1 MIGVLRASVAA
12 AFLLALLAAGGCSTS
27 APRCPPGASC
37 PASEPRLTY
46 VLTVNGRNVPPVKD
60 GQAPRVKVRPG
71 QQVLI
76 EVAVTVPGNTRVGA
90 LWLGISSGPF
100 GFTREHRPASLSPI
114 LARSRQTLAAGPH
127 TFTLKWRIPE
137 HRPGPLLLMSDW
149 SSTQPSA
156 EVAGLIASLARVR

>member
-1 MIGVLRASVAA
+1 MTGVLRASVAA
-12 AFLLALLAAGGCSTS
+12 AFLLALLAAGGCTS

-46 VLTVNGRNVPPVKD
+46 VLTVNGHTVAPVKD
-60 GQAPRVKVRPG
+60 GQAPRVEVRPG

-76 EVAVTVPGNTRVGA
+76 EVAVTVPRNTRVEA

-114 LARSRQTLAAGPH
+114 LARSRETLAAGPH
-127 TFTLKWRIPE
+127 TFTVEWRIPE

-149 SSTQPSA
+149 SSSQPSA
-156 EVAGLIASLARVR
+156 EVAGPIASLARVR